1 MKEKQNSELPKVKK
15 TAAPEPKKTTPPT
28 SQTKLNTQKSKV
40 SNTSLPS
47 QNTTNSTAKK
57 PTPRKRVR
65 PLQTIGQ
72 SLMEVVK
79 IHHRVTRP
87 AV

>member
-28 SQTKLNTQKSKV
+28 SQAKPNTQKAKTASV
-40 SNTSLPS
+40 SLPS
-47 QNTTNSTAKK
+47 QKATSSAKK
-57 PTPRKRVR
+57 PAPRKRVR

-72 SLMEVVK
+72 TQRSQD
-79 IHHRVTRP
+79 
-87 AV
+87 